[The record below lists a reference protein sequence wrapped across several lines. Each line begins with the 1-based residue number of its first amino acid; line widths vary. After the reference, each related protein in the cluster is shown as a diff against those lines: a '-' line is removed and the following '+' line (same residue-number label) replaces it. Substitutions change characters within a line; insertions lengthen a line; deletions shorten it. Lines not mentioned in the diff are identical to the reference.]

1 MGTLGAHAAPFFM
14 HMSQFVC
21 LFETATSVRARAC
34 LRFLRSLQPQTSRH
48 FEDADLEFFSGRQ
61 DTDKDEGLG
70 LGNRTAIIVRILGTG
85 KSPVEAGR
93 THARSRFRLGK
104 AALG

>member
-1 MGTLGAHAAPFFM
+1 
-14 HMSQFVC
+14 MSAQSEGGI
-21 LFETATSVRARAC
+21 LSA
-34 LRFLRSLQPQTSRH
+34 
-48 FEDADLEFFSGRQ
+48 ADLEFFSGRQ

-70 LGNRTAIIVRILGTG
+70 LGNRTAIIVRILE
-85 KSPVEAGR
+85 SPVEAGR